1 MLIEGN
7 KLNTARALRG
17 DQERAELSLPAFCQH
32 DEISARA
39 PIELLHALLG
49 THAWPAP
56 LPQGHFLAAVAW
68 EREIWQHFSKM
79 ASAESFS
86 SP

>member
-1 MLIEGN
+1 M
-7 KLNTARALRG
+7 KTRAC
-17 DQERAELSLPAFCQH
+17 DHERAGLSLPAFCQH
-32 DEISARA
+32 DEVSTRA
-39 PIELLHALLG
+39 PTEPQHACLG
-49 THAWPAP
+49 AHAWPAP

-86 SP
+86 NP